1 MQAKFPP
8 EHFVLLQQC
17 AMDSVRVPCLA
28 GVKNPDSH
36 RQRTRATAKTC
47 RLTAWRPDAS
57 RYRQAYIIRG
67 SFITRAGISFMEA
80 EQLNTIENRL
90 ADLGL
95 RATELRRY
103 L

>member
-1 MQAKFPP
+1 
-8 EHFVLLQQC
+8 
-17 AMDSVRVPCLA
+17 MDSVQGPFLA
-28 GVKNPDSH
+28 AVKNPDSH
-36 RQRTRATAKTC
+36 RQRTRATTKTC
-47 RLTAWRPDAS
+47 GLTARRPDVS
-57 RYRQAYIIRG
+57 RYHQAYIIRS